1 MTENKYGF
9 IPKQEITVGGVNF
22 TIIQTAENWVKCI
35 TSEFIDNGAFDTKNR
50 NDFATS
56 DIREFLNGE
65 FLQKLIEA
73 GAPEEMFEYFNIDLT
88 ADDGLKD
95 YGGDRVRV
103 GLITHDE
110 YRLLRGNIPELP
122 DTWWTAT
129 PDSPKNNFVCYV
141 DSDGTLS
148 SYNASYGNV
157 GIRPLCV
164 LKSEIL
170 KSYLDGDMKK
180 RAEAVD
186 IMKHI
191 AAAWNIKPEE
201 IFIPEIEK
209 GESIV

>member
-1 MTENKYGF
+1 MTENKHGF
-9 IPKQEITVGGVNF
+9 MPTEKIEIGGINF
-22 TIIQTAENWVKCI
+22 TIIQTAESWVKCI
-35 TSEFIDNGAFDTKNR
+35 ASECIGNGAFDTKNR
-50 NDFATS
+50 NDFAAS

-65 FLQKLIEA
+65 FLQKLIGA
-73 GAPEEMFEYFNIDLT
+73 GAPEAMFEHFNVDLT

-103 GLITHDE
+103 GLITCDE

-129 PDSPKNNFVCYV
+129 SDSTKNSFVRNVY
-141 DSDGTLS
+141 SDGTLNS
-148 SYNASYGNV
+148 NNASFGDRSV
-157 GIRPLCV
+157 RPLCV

-170 KSYLDGDMKK
+170 KSYLDGDTKK

-186 IMKHI
+186 MMKHI

-201 IFIPEIEK
+201 VFEK
-209 GESIV
+209 GE

>member
-1 MTENKYGF
+1 MTENKHGF
-9 IPKQEITVGGVNF
+9 MPTEKIEIGGINF

-35 TSEFIDNGAFDTKNR
+35 ASECIGNGAFDTKNR
-50 NDFATS
+50 NDFAAS

-65 FLQKLIEA
+65 FLQKLIDA
-73 GAPEEMFEYFNIDLT
+73 GAPEAMFEYFNIDLT

-103 GLITHDE
+103 GLITCDE

-129 PDSPKNNFVCYV
+129 SDSTKNNFVRNVY
-141 DSDGTLS
+141 SDGTLNS
-148 SYNASYGNV
+148 NNASFGDRSV
-157 GIRPLCV
+157 RPICV

-170 KSYLDGDMKK
+170 KSYLDGDTRK
-180 RAEAVD
+180 RAEAID
-186 IMKHI
+186 MMKHI

-201 IFIPEIEK
+201 VFEK
-209 GESIV
+209 GE